1 MHNRIKLLRL
11 MSDGEFHSGQVLGR
25 TLSISR
31 TAVWKIIKS
40 FRQYGLNV
48 YSIKGKG
55 HRLSQAI
62 EFIDNDRLL
71 SCMNPEI
78 RRLIRF
84 ITIHSEIDSTN
95 EYLLRKSEGTE
106 FHGHVTLAEF
116 QSSGRGRRGNTWISP
131 YGAGICLSIG
141 WHYDPVPDSLA
152 LLSLAAGIAVI
163 RTLKEFNI
171 NNAGLK
177 WPNDI
182 IWQGR
187 KLGGTLLEMRGESAG
202 PCNIV
207 LGVGVNFAFPGGE
220 VEMIDQPWIDI
231 AGIRKPLP
239 SRNTLTAAL
248 ISEIVRVLADFDEKT
263 IPGIIEEWRRYD
275 CMKGRRMTLLL
286 PGESVTGQILGI
298 DNNGSLLMSINN
310 KVRRFN
316 SGEISLRTLQ

>member
-1 MHNRIKLLRL
+1 MNNRIKILHLI
-11 MSDGEFHSGQVLGR
+11 SDGKFHSGQELGMK
-25 TLSISR
+25 LSISR
-31 TAVWKIIKS
+31 TAVWKIIRS
-40 FRQYGLNV
+40 FRQYGLYV
-48 YSIKGKG
+48 CSIKGKG
-55 HRLSQAI
+55 YCLSQAI

-71 SCMNPEI
+71 SCINPDI
-78 RRLIRF
+78 RRHIRF

-95 EYLLRKSEGTE
+95 EYLLGKSDSTD

-116 QSSGRGRRGNTWISP
+116 QSSGRGRRGNTWVSP

-141 WHYDPVPDSLA
+141 WQFDPVPDSLTT
-152 LLSLAAGIAVI
+152 LSLASGIAVI
-163 RTLKEFNI
+163 RTLKGFKI
-171 NNAGLK
+171 NDAGLK

-207 LGVGVNFAFPGGE
+207 LGVGINFAFPRRG

-231 AGIRKPLP
+231 ASIRQPLP

-248 ISEIVRVLADFDEKT
+248 ISEIVRILTDFDEKSL
-263 IPGIIEEWRRYD
+263 PGIIEEWRRYD

-286 PGESVTGQILGI
+286 PGECVTGQILGI
-298 DNNGSLLMSINN
+298 DNNGLLLMSINN

-316 SGEISLRTLQ
+316 TGEISLRALQ